1 MSLHDWSICFTRETG
16 ILQLTKKLITWL
28 WWWLSLRLSI
38 ATTCTNYSSNYRSF
52 QLKIDNCAWLCY
64 KLNVLAS
71 LKYWISKEAQNP
83 NRTRLVLCVVNF
95 MVYLCENKNNSKL
108 LKNKQTKKR
117 KTTSTL
123 RRPSA
128 FFPKS
133 VWWAVHQLQ
142 LSFISWYQLFKE
154 RTVCIC
160 FADRPSDGWTSGIY
174 PVDYIFCT
182 VVEIA
187 WFMVYTCT
195 VTFTDVVQGHR
206 KYKGTEKL

>member
-1 MSLHDWSICFTRETG
+1 MTDQSVSLERLVFYDWQKNSLLDSDDDFHWGYQLPLHVPTTVLTTG
-16 ILQLTKKLITWL
+16 L
-28 WWWLSLRLSI
+28 
-38 ATTCTNYSSNYRSF
+38 F
-52 QLKIDNCAWLCY
+52 KIDNCAWLCY

-71 LKYWISKEAQNP
+71 LKYWISNGAQNP

-108 LKNKQTKKR
+108 LKNKQTKKK

-160 FADRPSDGWTSGIY
+160 FADRPSDGWTNGIY
-174 PVDYIFCT
+174 PVDCIFCT

-195 VTFTDVVQGHR
+195 VSFTDVVQGHR
-206 KYKGTEKL
+206 KYKGTVKL